1 MRVISQDNEKDFPY
15 EMCIIWVIENK
26 IFASP
31 IGEPDTETV
40 MAEYTSQEKVEK
52 AMETLRSYYGDYMIE
67 KVYKQEIRSMWPVFQ
82 FPQEDEI

>member
-1 MRVISQDNEKDFPY
+1 MRIISQDNKEDFPY
-15 EMCIIWVIENK
+15 EMCTIWVIENK
-26 IFASP
+26 IFVSP
-31 IGEPDTETV
+31 IGESETAAV

-52 AMETLRSYYGDYMIE
+52 AMEMLRSYYGDYMIE